1 MKLEPFE
8 VTDEVGDFAILTE
21 EEIEEILK
29 KEKMEERNHEE
40 NKSQKEH
47 H

>member
-8 VTDEVGDFAILTE
+8 LTDEVGDFAILTE

-29 KEKMEERNHEE
+29 KENMEVKNYEE
-40 NKSQKEH
+40 NASQKEH